1 MVPKI
6 VLHKKNG
13 HHHVH
18 AADPA
23 ALGDLM
29 REVHT
34 AGAAEPR
41 ATYDVLKFA
50 TIVRTEK
57 RTALLEQAIRHIDG
71 QQAALG
77 GLLARTEAAL
87 ARGDLQ
93 DVRGTLEALRAQAG
107 EATALFARLLAS
119 AETRASQHGLVDIND
134 VIADAAERAGAGTG
148 MPVVTRLDPAAPM
161 IVGNAARLQRALISF
176 VAALASRPVS
186 IDVAQTDGVIQG
198 EMVARITVTGGSPLP
213 SAAAALGGPAQLA
226 GPGAD
231 TLDVRLARQI
241 VVEHGGIVSLTSD
254 ADGRGVIRIELP
266 EV

>member
-13 HHHVH
+13 HHHVP
-18 AADPA
+18 AADPPS
-23 ALGDLM
+23 LGELM

-50 TIVRTEK
+50 TVVRTEK
-57 RTALLEQAIRHIDG
+57 RTALLEQAMQHVDG

-87 ARGDLQ
+87 ARGELQ
-93 DVRGTLEALRAQAG
+93 DVRGTLEALKAQAG
-107 EATALFARLLAS
+107 GATQLFARLLAS
-119 AETRASQHGLVDIND
+119 AETRVSQHGLVGIND

-176 VAALASRPVS
+176 VVALASRPVS
-186 IDVAQTDGVIQG
+186 IDVAQADGVIQG

-213 SAAAALGGPAQLA
+213 SAAAALGGPARLA
-226 GPGAD
+226 EPVVD
-231 TLDVRLARQI
+231 TLGVHLARQI
-241 VVEHGGIVSLTSD
+241 VAEHGGVVSLTSD